1 MMLEV
6 IAAALVGA
14 SRRVAG
20 APAAGGSGATRRAG
34 VRAARSRGNAQGR
47 GPGGAQGD
55 RVRPGDGQAV
65 GRGLRLPQ
73 AQVHGGGAR
82 CAPGGERG
90 SVRAGRGRRW
100 RCRGH
105 DRCQGSSP
113 SLRRDFGA
121 ARRAGLPDM
130 WSASGAGRGVLL
142 LLRAPPPAGRCL
154 RRLRRRAR
162 PRQPVLRPNAAAAWR
177 RNLAQPHRRYCRLA
191 AASRRQSARGSSGGS
206 RSSAPNGRGRNRA
219 AEASRAGPMP
229 AERHLQTDRR
239 AVTPTVQCEPMSGS
253 FQTSISGP
261 AKTRSNPSGPSRD
274 SGTEI
279 SGRQP

>member
-14 SRRVAG
+14 AVVWLVLQPLVAPG
-20 APAAGGSGATRRAG
+20 RPAAPG

-55 RVRPGDGQAV
+55 RVRPGDGEAV

-162 PRQPVLRPNAAAAWR
+162 PRQPVLHPMRQRRGGVTSRSLTDGTADLPQPRGARAPGAPAAAPD
-177 RNLAQPHRRYCRLA
+177 LRL
-191 AASRRQSARGSSGGS
+191 RME
-206 RSSAPNGRGRNRA
+206 RA
-219 AEASRAGPMP
+219 
-229 AERHLQTDRR
+229 
-239 AVTPTVQCEPMSGS
+239 
-253 FQTSISGP
+253 
-261 AKTRSNPSGPSRD
+261 
-274 SGTEI
+274 
-279 SGRQP
+279 